1 MRAQIAEQQRVVA
14 DPAAAAAA
22 TGARI
27 QTGIEGER
35 QLQRPQQAV
44 ARAKYVNPPP
54 MTAPMYFQ
62 DRHVE
67 TELLAT
73 FLRAEI
79 SLSKTRV

>member
-1 MRAQIAEQQRVVA
+1 MSCGRRS
-14 DPAAAAAA
+14 PSSSGWWPTRAAAAAA

-27 QTGIEGER
+27 QTGIEG
-35 QLQRPQQAV
+35 QRQQAV